1 MTAADLRDSF
11 GRPLRDLRISVT
23 DRCNFRCTYCM
34 PKEIFGKDFPF
45 MPKDNIMTFEEIDR
59 LAGIF
64 ISLGV
69 KKIRLTGGEPLLR
82 RNIHQ
87 LISMLSLRD
96 VEVAM
101 TTNGVLLPRYAPSLS
116 AAGLDRITVSLD
128 ALDEST
134 FATITDSGHTVAAVL
149 AGIEAAESVGLGPI
163 KINTVVKRDI
173 NEDEILQLVERFS
186 DRDIAVRFI
195 EYMDVGNSNG
205 WSMDDVVS
213 AEEIREA
220 IGDLSEIPA
229 NNPSDV
235 SKNYR
240 LPNGG
245 EVGIISSVTE
255 PFCNECTRARISSDG
270 KLFTCLFSNRGLD
283 ILSLMRDGKDDTEI
297 SNTIKQ
303 IWKSRDD
310 RYSEIRSHKS
320 SIADRVE
327 MSYIGG

>member
-1 MTAADLRDSF
+1 MTVADLRDSF

-283 ILSLMRDGKDDTEI
+283 IMSLMRDGKDDTEI